1 MDDITIP
8 LDAPLLVIIE
18 IPPFKGV
25 FSGKQSTISGNQDK
39 LTE

>member
-1 MDDITIP
+1 MNDITIP
-8 LDAPLLVIIE
+8 LDAPLSMIIE

-25 FSGKQSTISGNQDK
+25 FLGKQSTISGNRHK

>member
-1 MDDITIP
+1 MNDITIP
-8 LDAPLLVIIE
+8 LDAPLSMIIE

-25 FSGKQSTISGNQDK
+25 FSGKQFTISGNQDK